1 METQMMK
8 LTEISPAEY
17 NPRIE
22 LKPGSKDY
30 EALKKSLDRFGQ
42 VEPLVVNVTTGT
54 LISGHQRLN
63 VLKEQGVEEAEVVA
77 VELSEEQEKLLNV
90 ALNKID
96 GEWDFEK
103 LHELFNEISTGDIE
117 FTGFTEG
124 EIENLFGDF
133 ESTQAEEESDEAEE
147 ETETGFA
154 RGSNIPDA
162 DAPFTIFLSF
172 PNLETAQEWLQEEG
186 IEGKFRT
193 GRSMTI
199 KMEGV
204 EYGKV
209 N

>member
-117 FTGFTEG
+117 FTGFTE
-124 EIENLFGDF
+124 
-133 ESTQAEEESDEAEE
+133 EESDEAEE
-147 ETETGFA
+147 ETET
-154 RGSNIPDA
+154 
-162 DAPFTIFLSF
+162 
-172 PNLETAQEWLQEEG
+172 
-186 IEGKFRT
+186 
-193 GRSMTI
+193 
-199 KMEGV
+199 
-204 EYGKV
+204 
-209 N
+209 